1 VTRRAPSD
9 GPWGE
14 TIPENDWVKV
24 VLDSFKPMRVM
35 VWCCTLN
42 LNSKLYSIL
51 SHVSCE
57 R

>member
-1 VTRRAPSD
+1 MTRRAPSD